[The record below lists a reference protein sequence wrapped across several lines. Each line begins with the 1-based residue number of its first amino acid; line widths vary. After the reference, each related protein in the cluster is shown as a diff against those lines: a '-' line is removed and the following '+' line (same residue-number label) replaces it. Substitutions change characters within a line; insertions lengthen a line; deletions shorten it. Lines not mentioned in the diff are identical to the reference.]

1 MGALLS
7 VGIKQ
12 QDGTYKNYTIGVNDD
27 TNQWGNTCSVWEQQT
42 KEERE
47 AKTPKN
53 YCGNGK
59 VVWTDGKAVAAEWQD
74 KATAG
79 AKKEESDLPF

>member
-27 TNQWGNTCSVWEQQT
+27 TNQWGNNCSVWEQQT

-47 AKTPKN
+47 AKADKTF
-53 YCGNGK
+53 CGNGK
-59 VVWTDGKAVAAEWQD
+59 VVWTDGKVTVAEWQD

-79 AKKEESDLPF
+79 AKEKESDLPF

>member
-27 TNQWGNTCSVWEQQT
+27 TNQWGNNCSVWEQQT

-47 AKTPKN
+47 AKADKTF
-53 YCGNGK
+53 CGNGK
-59 VVWTDGKAVAAEWQD
+59 VVWTDGKVTAAEWQD
-74 KATAG
+74 KATVG
-79 AKKEESDLPF
+79 AKKEESNLPF